1 MCPSRMASHEGECP
15 SRRILKPLVWIASSR
30 RDLKAFP
37 EAVKDVM
44 GYALYLAQVGRS
56 TRRQRLSGG
65 FGSASVLEIVEDGA
79 GGTYCGVYTVQFA
92 GVVYV
97 PHCFQKKSRRGI
109 ATAKPDLD
117 LIKRRLLIASEDY
130 RKRTA
135 EKK

>member
-1 MCPSRMASHEGECP
+1 MAEAGVLE
-15 SRRILKPLVWIASSR
+15 PLIWIASSR
-30 RDLKAFP
+30 RDLKSFP

-44 GYALYLAQVGRS
+44 GYALYLAQIGRKHE
-56 TRRQRLSGG
+56 TAKALGG

-79 GGTYCGVYTVQFA
+79 GGTYRGVYTVRFA

-97 PHCFQKKSRRGI
+97 LHCFQKKSRRGI